1 MPTEKINVLIVED
14 EAIVALDLA
23 QGLEK
28 DGYEVAG
35 IADNSA
41 EAQELFSSHHIDIVL
56 MDVNIMGDKDGIDTA
71 AILLKQKQVPLIYL
85 TAFTDAATIERAKH
99 THPSAYLA
107 KPYHITNVRI
117 AIELAISNFAVARQ
131 QEATGKVI
139 PIEKNSPRAPGDTS
153 DKEAILQMND
163 CIFVKSNYAFVKIR
177 LADILYMEAENNYVQ
192 LVTAEKKLLLRL
204 PLSQL
209 LEKVRYKPLVRIHR
223 SFAVNMEAMQSFTD
237 QEIMVNK
244 IPLPIGRSYKE
255 EFLKYFDFK

>member
-1 MPTEKINVLIVED
+1 MAAEKINVLIVED

-41 EAQELFSSHHIDIVL
+41 EAQELFSSHNIDIVL
-56 MDVNIMGDKDGIDTA
+56 MDVNIIGDKDGIDTA
-71 AILLKQKQVPLIYL
+71 AALLKQKQVPLIYL

-107 KPYHITNVRI
+107 KPYHLTNVRI
-117 AIELAISNFAVARQ
+117 AIELAISNFAIARQ
-131 QEATGKVI
+131 QEAIGKVI
-139 PIEKNSPRAPGDTS
+139 PMENTSPRSPGDTA

-163 CIFVKSNYAFVKIR
+163 CIFVKSNYSFVKIR

-204 PLSQL
+204 SLSQL

-244 IPLPIGRSYKE
+244 TPLPIGRSYKE

>member
-1 MPTEKINVLIVED
+1 M
-14 EAIVALDLA
+14 
-23 QGLEK
+23 
-28 DGYEVAG
+28 
-35 IADNSA
+35 
-41 EAQELFSSHHIDIVL
+41 
-56 MDVNIMGDKDGIDTA
+56 
-71 AILLKQKQVPLIYL
+71 
-85 TAFTDAATIERAKH
+85 
-99 THPSAYLA
+99 
-107 KPYHITNVRI
+107 
-117 AIELAISNFAVARQ
+117 
-131 QEATGKVI
+131 
-139 PIEKNSPRAPGDTS
+139 EKNSPRPPGDTA

-204 PLSQL
+204 SLSQL